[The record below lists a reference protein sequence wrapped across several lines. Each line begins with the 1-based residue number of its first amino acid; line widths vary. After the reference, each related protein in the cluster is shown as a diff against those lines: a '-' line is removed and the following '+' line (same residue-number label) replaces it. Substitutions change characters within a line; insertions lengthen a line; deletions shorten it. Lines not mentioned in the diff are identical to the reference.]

1 MSNTLTLLDRTP
13 DWIEALCREIDT
25 LKFASAFDTFTPDA
39 ILAFGVKQITG
50 ASAMQAFFVKIDS
63 PLNID
68 HRILEVWDGDMTTFV
83 RGEAEMAKK
92 AEPNTTLS
100 SNYTSA
106 IRSAGQD
113 GGWRAHTNDELSLRP
128 EYRPWKRRHRQGRY
142 GRRAWHR
149 VYAERTGKD
158 FRLLK

>member
-13 DWIEALCREIDT
+13 DWVEALCREIDT
-25 LKFASAFDTFTPDA
+25 LKFASAFDTFTSDA

-68 HRILEVWDGDMTTFV
+68 HRILEVWDGETTTYV

-92 AEPNTTLS
+92 AEPESTVTAPFMWLFRRAAADGRLS
-100 SNYTSA
+100 SWFIT
-106 IRSAGQD
+106 AG
-113 GGWRAHTNDELSLRP
+113 P
-128 EYRPWKRRHRQGRY
+128 
-142 GRRAWHR
+142 
-149 VYAERTGKD
+149 
-158 FRLLK
+158 LKTESVL

>member
-1 MSNTLTLLDRTP
+1 MKMSNTLTLLDKRP

-68 HRILEVWDGDMTTFV
+68 HRILETWDGNMTTFV
-83 RGEAEMAKK
+83 RGEAEIAKK
-92 AEPNTTLS
+92 GGTEHQGDGALHV
-100 SNYTSA
+100 A
-106 IRSAGQD
+106 FSAG
-113 GGWRAHTNDELSLRP
+113 RTRRP
-128 EYRPWKRRHRQGRY
+128 FQPLVHHGRTARNRQGSVTAGHD
-142 GRRAWHR
+142 GRQTAL
-149 VYAERTGKD
+149 E
-158 FRLLK
+158 L

>member
-25 LKFASAFDTFTPDA
+25 LKFAWAFDTFTPDA

-68 HRILEVWDGDMTTFV
+68 HRILEVWDGEMTTYL

-92 AEPNTTLS
+92 AEPNTKVTAPFMWLFRRDAPGGRFS
-100 SNYTSA
+100 RWFIT
-106 IRSAGQD
+106 AG
-113 GGWRAHTNDELSLRP
+113 P
-128 EYRPWKRRHRQGRY
+128 
-142 GRRAWHR
+142 
-149 VYAERTGKD
+149 
-158 FRLLK
+158 LKTDSVL

>member
-13 DWIEALCREIDT
+13 NWIEALCREIDT

-68 HRILEVWDGDMTTFV
+68 HRILEVWDGEMTTYL

-92 AEPNTTLS
+92 AEPNTKVMAPFMWLFRRDAPGGRFSRWFIT
-100 SNYTSA
+100 
-106 IRSAGQD
+106 AG
-113 GGWRAHTNDELSLRP
+113 P
-128 EYRPWKRRHRQGRY
+128 
-142 GRRAWHR
+142 
-149 VYAERTGKD
+149 
-158 FRLLK
+158 LKTDSVL